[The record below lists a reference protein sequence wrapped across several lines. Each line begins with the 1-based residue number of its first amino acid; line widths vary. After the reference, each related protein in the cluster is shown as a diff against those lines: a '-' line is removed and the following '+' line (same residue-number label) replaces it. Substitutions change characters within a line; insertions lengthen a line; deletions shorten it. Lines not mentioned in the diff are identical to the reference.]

1 MSKFTATGAL
11 QLARMEVMILRLV
24 EVGTVKVNTRKAL
37 VKSRCTSSETRRKAP
52 TVSIMREEIKEQ
64 NTLVNK
70 KESTMRCEMMEL
82 MMSLRTLIRMRM
94 RENKEMVKKSHRISF
109 KRSKTQKVERTR
121 MEEVLRM
128 GSMRVE
134 RMKSGCMREAIK
146 KEASRKAGSKMT
158 TAESITLGAI
168 MRMEKRII
176 TVMGRTTSSFP
187 THCRFPSK
195 FKLLKV
201 TLRDVSL
208 PISPF
213 LHVS

>member
-24 EVGTVKVNTRKAL
+24 GVGTMKVNTRKAL
-37 VKSRCTSSETRRKAP
+37 VKSRCTSLETRRKAP
-52 TVSIMREEIKEQ
+52 TVSIMREE
-64 NTLVNK
+64 
-70 KESTMRCEMMEL
+70 STMRCKMMEL

-134 RMKSGCMREAIK
+134 RMKSGYIREAIK
-146 KEASRKAGSKMT
+146 KEASSKAGSKMT
-158 TAESITLGAI
+158 TAESITLEAK

-195 FKLLKV
+195 FRSK
-201 TLRDVSL
+201 
-208 PISPF
+208 
-213 LHVS
+213 